1 MTVPDYTHSLL
12 ALAASILRYYGAPT
26 PHPGLP
32 ALDRLLAARPYRNVA
47 VLLFDGLG
55 MNVLERHLPPDS
67 FLRRHLA
74 APIRSVFPP
83 TTTAATVSVETG
95 LSPAEHGWLGWS
107 LWFEEVGAAVSVFPN
122 TLSGSNGVPAADYH
136 VARRY
141 LPYVN
146 LLDQIR
152 AATGGAV
159 AAEYVSPFSAAHPVS
174 SVPELCGTVRRL
186 CEGEG
191 RRYLYAYWNQPD
203 YDIHDHGVGHPR
215 ITALVE
221 ALDRAVAALCAALT
235 DTLVLVIA
243 DHGMTDVEYVRLAD
257 HPALGAC
264 LARVP
269 SLELR
274 VASFTLRPGM
284 EDQFVSAYRAVF
296 PEHLLLSRNEV
307 LASGLLGP
315 GKTHPRVPGFLGDYL
330 GVATGPR
337 TLEVTG
343 RPPEE
348 LFRAAHAG
356 LSEAELTVPLIAV
369 RCGCEK

>member
-1 MTVPDYTHSLL
+1 MVLPDYPHSLL
-12 ALAASILRYYGAPT
+12 ALAASVLRHYGAAT
-26 PHPGLP
+26 PHPGLA
-32 ALDRLLAARPYRNVA
+32 ALDRLLAERPYRNVA

-55 MNVLERHLPPDS
+55 MNVLERHLLPDS

-74 APIRSVFPP
+74 APISSVFPP

-107 LWFEEVGAAVSVFPN
+107 LWFEEIGAAVSVFSN
-122 TLSGSNGVPAADYH
+122 TRSGSDGVPAADYH

-146 LLDQIR
+146 LLDKIR

-159 AAEYVSPFSAAHPVS
+159 AAEHVSPFSSEHPVT
-174 SVPELCGTVRRL
+174 SVEELCGTVRRL
-186 CEGEG
+186 CGGAG
-191 RRYLYAYWNQPD
+191 RRYLYGYWNQPD

-215 ITALVE
+215 IAALVE
-221 ALDRAVAALCAALT
+221 EIDRAVAALCAELT

-257 HPALGAC
+257 HSVLADC
-264 LARVP
+264 LARTP

-274 VASFTLRPGM
+274 AASFTLRPGM
-284 EDQFVSAYRAVF
+284 EAQFVSTYRAVF
-296 PEHLLLSRNEV
+296 PEHLLLSRDEA

-315 GKTHPRVPGFLGDYL
+315 GKLHPRAPGFLGDYL
-330 GVATGPR
+330 GIATGPR
-337 TLEVTG
+337 TLETTG
-343 RPPEE
+343 RPLEE

-356 LSEAELTVPLIAV
+356 LSGEELTVPLIAA
-369 RCGCEK
+369 RCE